1 MKRNDKNIVLQA
13 LAQVLQDNQG
23 QRITLA
29 MMNGIL
35 ATVDASVPVDLEVPE
50 PPHAGQEG

>member
-1 MKRNDKNIVLQA
+1 
-13 LAQVLQDNQG
+13 VLQDNQG